1 MLLKLLETKNVSG
14 HTLTF
19 RNQTSLDV
27 HPKLSVNDS
36 VEQLR
41 RLSRR
46 RREKRRWS
54 SIGIFLAYEKI
65 DSQNMTSQSQLTSN
79 FYEIDRT
86 CVALES
92 SSCCSRR
99 NRLSRSIE
107 SIAAELLRYSRASVL
122 ASELGRVV

>member
-1 MLLKLLETKNVSG
+1 MKKSRVKKY
-14 HTLTF
+14 
-19 RNQTSLDV
+19 DV
-27 HPKLSVNDS
+27 TITVDVK
-36 VEQLR
+36 
-41 RLSRR
+41 
-46 RREKRRWS
+46 
-54 SIGIFLAYEKI
+54 
-65 DSQNMTSQSQLTSN
+65 

-107 SIAAELLRYSRASVL
+107 SIAAEFLRYSRAFVL